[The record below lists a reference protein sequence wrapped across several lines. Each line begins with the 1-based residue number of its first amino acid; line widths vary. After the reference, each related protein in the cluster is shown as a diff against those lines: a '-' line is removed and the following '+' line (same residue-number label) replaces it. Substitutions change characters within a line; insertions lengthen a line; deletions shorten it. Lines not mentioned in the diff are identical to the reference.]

1 MIDEMSALHT
11 SSIWE
16 PVSLPV
22 GKSIVVAVVFM

>member
-11 SSIWE
+11 SGIWE
-16 PVSLPV
+16 LVSLPV